1 MGDDPIAPVEHIE
14 QLKQELYMY
23 TNDLNF
29 KKANSMGNIMSA
41 AFEFITRNFKNT
53 NIFDNNL

>member
-1 MGDDPIAPVEHIE
+1 VEHIE